1 MPGFCNPGLPAVNN
15 VKADDIGE
23 FMTIK
28 KGKQKK
34 FIQGNEAC
42 VEGALYAGCRFY
54 AGYPITPSTEIMEVM
69 AAKLPKMGGVFI
81 QMEDEIASI
90 CAITG
95 AALGG
100 LKSMTATSGPGFSLM
115 QEGIG
120 YACMTEVPCV
130 IVNVMRSGPSTG
142 YPTGPSQSDVMQAKW
157 GAHGDHPAIVITP
170 SSVQEALHE
179 TIRAFN
185 LSETY
190 RTPVIILY
198 DEVIGHMRE
207 AVTLPEPG
215 EIQVV
220 ERLKPTCPPSEYKPY
235 EVKNGKVA
243 PLAAYGEGYR
253 FHVTG
258 LYHAPDGFPSGNTKL
273 IQESNERLIKKVY
286 DDRKVIWKNE
296 EFYLDDAE
304 IGVFAY
310 GVCAKS
316 AKFAVKELRSKGIK
330 AGLLRPFTLWP
341 FPDDA
346 VEEMAKQVKTI
357 IVPEMNL
364 GQIINEVQRAS
375 KGQCEVKGIFRVDT
389 DPIHPK
395 QIMNA
400 ILGKPVDATVIP
412 AEVMI
417 ERDMIDG

>member
-1 MPGFCNPGLPAVNN
+1 MT
-15 VKADDIGE
+15 VKK
-23 FMTIK
+23 T
-28 KGKQKK
+28 KQKK
-34 FIQGNEAC
+34 FMQGNEAC
-42 VEGALYAGCRFY
+42 AEGALYAGCRFY
-54 AGYPITPSTEIMEVM
+54 AGYPITPSTEIMEIM
-69 AAKLPKMGGVFI
+69 AARLPKMDGVFI

-90 CAITG
+90 SAITG

-115 QEGIG
+115 QEGLG
-120 YACMTEVPCV
+120 YACMTEIPCV
-130 IVNVMRSGPSTG
+130 IVDVMRSGPSTG

-157 GAHGDHPAIVITP
+157 GTHGDRPAIVLTP
-170 SSVQEALHE
+170 SSVQEILHE

-185 LSETY
+185 LSELY
-190 RTPVIILY
+190 RTPVTILY

-207 AVTLPEPG
+207 AIVIPEPG
-215 EIQVV
+215 ELEVI
-220 ERLKPTCPPSEYKPY
+220 ERQKPSCSPSQYKPY
-235 EVKNGKVA
+235 EVKNGKIA

-258 LYHAPDGFPSGNTKL
+258 LYHAADGFPSGNTKL
-273 IQESNERLIKKVY
+273 IQETNERLVQKVE
-286 DDRKVIWKNE
+286 KNKEKIWKNE
-296 EFYLDDAE
+296 ELYLDDAE

-310 GVCAKS
+310 GVSAKS

-330 AGLLRPFTLWP
+330 VGLLRPLTIWP

-346 VEEMAKQVKTI
+346 VLEMAKKVKTI

-364 GQIINEVQRAS
+364 GQIVNEVQRAS
-375 KGQCEVKGIFRVDT
+375 KGQCEIRGIFRVDT

-400 ILGKPVDATVIP
+400 ILGKPVEATIIP
-412 AEVMI
+412 NEVMI

>member
-1 MPGFCNPGLPAVNN
+1 MA
-15 VKADDIGE
+15 E
-23 FMTIK
+23 K
-28 KGKQKK
+28 KKK
-34 FIQGNEAC
+34 FMQGNEAC
-42 VEGALYAGCRFY
+42 SEGALYAGCRFY
-54 AGYPITPSTEIMEVM
+54 AGYPITPSTEVAEILSVR
-69 AAKLPKMGGVFI
+69 LPKIGGVFM

-90 CAITG
+90 CAIIG
-95 AALGG
+95 ASLGG
-100 LKSMTATSGPGFSLM
+100 TKSLTATSGPGFSLM
-115 QEGIG
+115 QEGLG
-120 YACMTEVPCV
+120 FACIAEIPCV

-142 YPTGPSQSDVMQAKW
+142 FPTGPSQSDVMQAKW
-157 GAHGDHPAIVITP
+157 GTHGDHPSVVLTP
-170 SSVQEALHE
+170 ATVQEIFYE
-179 TIRAFN
+179 TVRAFN
-185 LSETY
+185 LAETY
-190 RTPVIILY
+190 RTPVIVLY

-215 EIQVV
+215 EIHVV
-220 ERLKPTCPPSEYKPY
+220 ERKKPNCQPSEYKPY
-235 EVKNGKVA
+235 EVKDGNVA

-258 LYHAPDGFPSGNTKL
+258 LYHAADGFPTSNTKL
-273 IQESNERLIKKVY
+273 IHETNERLINKIEN
-286 DDRKVIWKNE
+286 DRDNICKNE

-330 AGLLRPFTLWP
+330 VGLLRPLTIWP

-364 GQIINEVQRAS
+364 GQIVHEVQRAS
-375 KGQCEVKGIFRVDT
+375 RGKCEVRGIFRVDT

-395 QIMNA
+395 QIMSA
-400 ILGKPVDATVIP
+400 ILGKPVEATVIP
-412 AEVMI
+412 NEVMI